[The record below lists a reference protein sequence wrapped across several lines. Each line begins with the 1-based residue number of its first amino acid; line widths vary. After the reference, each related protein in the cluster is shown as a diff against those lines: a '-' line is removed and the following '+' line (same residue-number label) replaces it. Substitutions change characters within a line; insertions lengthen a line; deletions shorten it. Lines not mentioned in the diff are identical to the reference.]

1 MERTKQTKRKKD
13 TKGGSENKKIKKEE
27 KQKKLSFD
35 PLEVRKYGRFKY
47 YDIQPEEPIDSE
59 LGTVTWEKA
68 VKICKEIGEL
78 EEQIKHGGLIFKF
91 NVNKVI

>member
-47 YDIQPEEPIDSE
+47 YDLSFFF
-59 LGTVTWEKA
+59 
-68 VKICKEIGEL
+68 
-78 EEQIKHGGLIFKF
+78 LIFDLSPF
-91 NVNKVI
+91 LIFISFYFL